1 MSGLDTAVRIVQ
13 EWDARIKL
21 VAMSASA
28 LEHERERYLKAGCDD
43 FVAKPF
49 RAERIYR
56 CLRNLLGVE
65 YVLKSKPND
74 QSAPDLSIDL
84 GQLALCE
91 DLALRLSTA
100 AELHSATVVKSCL
113 QEVEQLGPSGVRLAQ
128 HLRQFLASYDMK
140 TIQRIVAQIP
150 VRSEPDRETGAA
162 S

>member
-1 MSGLDTAVRIVQ
+1 MP
-13 EWDARIKL
+13 RIKL

-56 CLRNLLGVE
+56 CLWNLLDVQFI
-65 YVLKSKPND
+65 LKEKAERPIGTGYLHRSRTIGPLRGF
-74 QSAPDLSIDL
+74 SAPADDCSRIAQRDR
-84 GQLALCE
+84 A
-91 DLALRLSTA
+91 SK
-100 AELHSATVVKSCL
+100 VVCRRSNNS
-113 QEVEQLGPSGVRLAQ
+113 VHPGVRLAQ

-150 VRSEPDRETGAA
+150 VLLGQLSRGTLA